1 MNKYLN
7 KWYNIYLI
15 RLMQWS
21 FVFLSVLND
30 TLQANINS
38 LLHESIHPF
47 ILVLRRVALKLLF
60 TVRLFLLEILL
71 DQRNILIVFLTIGNS
86 WWCIGLCLIIV
97 VQERKELYWTEKY
110 CSIWIILPQF
120 RLKIIF
126 YHVQISLIESWYL
139 TLSLLGYL
147 KTRICWGGVNLTPP
161 L

>member
-1 MNKYLN
+1 
-7 KWYNIYLI
+7 
-15 RLMQWS
+15 MQWS

-30 TLQANINS
+30 TLANINS

-71 DQRNILIVFLTIGNS
+71 VLLSVVLDQRNILIVLLTIENS
-86 WWCIGLCLIIV
+86 WWCIGLCFIIV

-147 KTRICWGGVNLTPP
+147 KTRICGGGVNLPP